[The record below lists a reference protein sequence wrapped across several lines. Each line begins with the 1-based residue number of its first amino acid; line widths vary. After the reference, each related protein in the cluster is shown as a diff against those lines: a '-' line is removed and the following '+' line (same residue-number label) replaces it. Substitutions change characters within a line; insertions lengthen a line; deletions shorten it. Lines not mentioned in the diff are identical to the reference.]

1 MPGHWSAEC
10 PMKSFEFYNSDFKAD
25 ANSALTQIQ
34 QKAQAKDSTS
44 SILGKRPAQT
54 EATILIKETLQN
66 EEGIVIHESKE

>member
-1 MPGHWSAEC
+1 
-10 PMKSFEFYNSDFKAD
+10 MKSFEFYNSDFKAD